1 VSVVAEQIE
10 ARGSTLGSVRGAGDR
25 LTLHGVP
32 TETRAILGDRV
43 LGRELSCSCGR
54 EHRVLTREVV
64 IEPEA
69 ARRLPE
75 VLARRAAG
83 RRVLLVAD
91 RRTWEAAGAEAGA
104 ALAPTWAVERCLL
117 RDGPGG
123 AVHASV
129 ELVDELAAGYP
140 DAFDAYLAVGS
151 GTVNDLVKELAHRRS
166 RPYAVL
172 ATAAS
177 MNGYTS
183 GIVALLERGLKT
195 TGEAT
200 PPVAVLGDPRVLA
213 AAPRELSLAG
223 LGDLVSKPYCGCDW
237 LIASLVRGEYHCPL
251 PDRLLTEPFERGLEI
266 FPGLAAGEPEA
277 VVELFRLLLVSGIA
291 MAVTG
296 TSSPASGAE
305 HLLSHCWDMTRL
317 RDGRPLNLHGAQ
329 VGVASLVI
337 DRLYGEILEQDFA
350 AATFRASPGPEAA
363 EREIRAGFGSLAA
376 AVWPQWRAK
385 LGARTRRDLEGLQE
399 HERPIKEHV
408 RRTLELGAKVR
419 AALTAAGAP
428 LCAADLGIGDDELAA
443 ALRLGRTIRAR
454 FTALDVAAELGIL
467 EGFAGRLAAG
477 G

>member
-1 VSVVAEQIE
+1 M
-10 ARGSTLGSVRGAGDR
+10 
-25 LTLHGVP
+25 
-32 TETRAILGDRV
+32 
-43 LGRELSCSCGR
+43 LGRELACSCGR

-75 VLARRAAG
+75 VLARQAGG

-104 ALAPTWAVERCLL
+104 ALASFWTVERCLL
-117 RDGPGG
+117 RDGPEG
-123 AVHASV
+123 AIHASV
-129 ELVDELAAGYP
+129 ELVDELAAAFP
-140 DAFDAYLAVGS
+140 DAFDVYLAVGS
-151 GTVNDLVKELAHRRS
+151 GTINDLVKGLAHRRN

-195 TGEAT
+195 TGEAA
-200 PPVAVLGDPRVLA
+200 PPIAVLADPDVLA
-213 AAPRELSLAG
+213 RAPRELTLAG

-251 PDRLLTEPFERGLEI
+251 PDRLLTGPFEHGLGI

-305 HLLSHCWDMTRL
+305 HLLSHYWDMTRL

-337 DRLYGEILEQDFA
+337 DGLYREILERNFA
-350 AATFRASPGPEAA
+350 AAGFRATPSLEAA
-363 EREIRAGFGSLAA
+363 EREIRASFGNLAA

-385 LGARTRRDLEGLQE
+385 LETRTRRDLEGLQK
-399 HERPIKEHV
+399 HEQPIKEHI
-408 RRTLELGAKVR
+408 RRTLELGTKVR
-419 AALTAAGAP
+419 TALTGAGAP
-428 LCAADLGIGDDELAA
+428 LRAADLGIGDDELAA
-443 ALRLGRTIRAR
+443 ALRLGRTIRTR
-454 FTALDVAAELGIL
+454 ITALDVAAELGIL
-467 EGFAGRLAAG
+467 EGFAQPLAAG

>member
-1 VSVVAEQIE
+1 MHE
-10 ARGSTLGSVRGAGDR
+10 
-25 LTLHGVP
+25 VP
-32 TETRAILGDRV
+32 TESRAILSDRV
-43 LGRELSCSCGR
+43 LGRELTCSCGR

-75 VLARRAAG
+75 VLARRVGG

-104 ALAPTWAVERCLL
+104 ALASSWAVERCLL
-117 RDGPGG
+117 RDGPEG
-123 AVHASV
+123 AIHASV
-129 ELVDELAAGYP
+129 ELVDELAAAYP

-151 GTVNDLVKELAHRRS
+151 GTINDLVKELAHRRS

-183 GIVALLERGLKT
+183 AIVALLARGLKT

-200 PPVAVLGDPRVLA
+200 PPVAVLADPVVLA

-251 PDRLLTEPFERGLEI
+251 PDRLLTGPFEHGLEI
-266 FPGLAAGEPEA
+266 FPGLAKREPEA

-305 HLLSHCWDMTRL
+305 HLLSHYWDMTRL

-337 DRLYGEILEQDFA
+337 DGLYREVLAQDFA
-350 AATFRASPGPEAA
+350 AAAFRASPSLEAA
-363 EREIRAGFGSLAA
+363 EREISASFGSLAG
-376 AVWPQWRAK
+376 AVWPQCRAK
-385 LGARTRRDLEGLQE
+385 LEARTRHDLEGLQNHE
-399 HERPIKEHV
+399 HPIKEHI
-408 RRTLELGAKVR
+408 RHTLDLGAKVR
-419 AALTAAGAP
+419 TALTAAGAP
-428 LCAADLGIGDDELAA
+428 LRAADLGIGDDELAA
-443 ALRLGRTIRAR
+443 AARLGRTIRTR

-467 EGFAGRLAAG
+467 EGFAERLAAG